1 DPGPFSRG
9 AVGCTGSEFCNYGI
23 IETKKRVK
31 TWARELDGRIDT
43 PDDLEVVRMHMSG
56 CSASCAQPQ
65 IADIGFRGETVK
77 VDGDENSTNEE
88 GDNIVEGMDFG
99 LGGSLG
105 ADNEFIDWVETA
117 VPANAVIP
125 AIERLFA
132 AYVEERNDGERF
144 YSWCRRA
151 GNDRLRMI
159 MQRADANVTGGI
171 AADD

>member
-1 DPGPFSRG
+1 
-9 AVGCTGSEFCNYGI
+9 
-23 IETKKRVK
+23 
-31 TWARELDGRIDT
+31 
-43 PDDLEVVRMHMSG
+43 M
-56 CSASCAQPQ
+56 Q
-65 IADIGFRGETVK
+65 I
-77 VDGDENSTNEE
+77 DGDDNSTNTE

-105 ADNEFIDWVETA
+105 VDNEFIDWVETA

-132 AYVEERNDGERF
+132 AYTEERTDGERF
-144 YSWCRRA
+144 YGWCRRTD
-151 GNDRLRMI
+151 NDRLNTI